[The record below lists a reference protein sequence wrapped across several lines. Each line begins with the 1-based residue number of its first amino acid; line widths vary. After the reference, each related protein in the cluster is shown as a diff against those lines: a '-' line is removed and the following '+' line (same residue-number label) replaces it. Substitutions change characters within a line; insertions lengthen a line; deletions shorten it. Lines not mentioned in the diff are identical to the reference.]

1 MKQTDHDKAA
11 ERARYD
17 LRAGTIIDSGRIEQ
31 LGLDGAEGVPEGL
44 RAPYLAYE
52 NHVRRHARPGISFL
66 DVCCGNGLH
75 SLTAARCGATVT
87 VTDIAPRNV
96 ELTLVRAARAG
107 FTLAGTAA
115 DAEQLPYPDGSFDVV
130 TCAGSLSYVDLER
143 FLDEITR
150 ILRPGGGFIFVDW
163 LNHNP
168 IYRLN
173 RWRHYRRGE
182 RSLSTL
188 RRMPTI
194 GTLQRI
200 SRRFPDLQVSYHGLF
215 SFLFPFLKLL
225 GLERTPLDGR
235 WLFPWLSRYAF
246 KIVGICHKPGKRVD
260 LLFFQ

>member
-17 LRAGTIIDSGRIEQ
+17 LRAGTIINSGRIEQ
-31 LGLDGAEGVPEGL
+31 LGSDGAEGVPEVL

-52 NHVRRHARPGISFL
+52 NHLRQHARSGISFL

-75 SLTAARCGATVT
+75 SLTAARAGATVT

-96 ELTLVRAARAG
+96 ELTRARAALAG
-107 FTLAGTAA
+107 FALAGTAA
-115 DAEQLPYPDGSFDVV
+115 DAEQLPWPDGSFDVI

-143 FLDEITR
+143 FLGEVAR
-150 ILRPGGGFIFVDW
+150 LLRPGGAFIFVDS

-188 RRMPTI
+188 RRMPTLD
-194 GTLQRI
+194 TLQRI
-200 SRRFPDLQVSYHGLF
+200 RRDFPDLQVSYHGVF
-215 SFLFPFLKLL
+215 SFLAPLL
-225 GLERTPLDGR
+225 QVLGPERCADWLDWADLR
-235 WLFPWLSRYAF
+235 FPWLHRYAF
-246 KIVGICHKPGKRVD
+246 KIVGVGHRPRE
-260 LLFFQ
+260 